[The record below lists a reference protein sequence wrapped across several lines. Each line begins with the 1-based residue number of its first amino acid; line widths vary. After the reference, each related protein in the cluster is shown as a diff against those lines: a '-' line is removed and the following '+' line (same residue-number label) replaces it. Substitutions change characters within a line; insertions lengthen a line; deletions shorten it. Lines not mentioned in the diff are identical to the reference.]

1 MRITVIKGMQRRT
14 FKRAASARKWAGR
27 SLKVAVIVTN

>member
-1 MRITVIKGMQRRT
+1 MRITVIKGNKRRT

-27 SLKVAVIVTN
+27 SRRVTVIVT